1 MKKTTAARSRIL
13 ELFLTFLRI
22 GAFTFGGGYA
32 MLPLIQRE
40 TVEEKGWISDEDI
53 LEVVAIAESTPG
65 PIAIN
70 SATFVGYR
78 VAGFA
83 GAFWATLGVVLPS
96 FVVIS
101 VISLILSEFSE
112 LRVVKYAF
120 LGIRAGVL
128 ALLIKALISML
139 KKSERTLFALLISIG
154 AFVFA
159 GIFDFNTIIILIVSA
174 LLGFAVS
181 VAKARKHSSKK

>member
-1 MKKTTAARSRIL
+1 
-13 ELFLTFLRI
+13 
-22 GAFTFGGGYA
+22 

-174 LLGFAVS
+174 LLGFAVL